1 MSAHLSCWV
10 TSAGRDDDAVRRGRA
25 VIVGDVGVELLA
37 RLALPHEGAVRDD
50 RTSRD
55 LGEGGLAPEAEERD
69 SVLQS
74 SMPLNVVRE
83 PVIVIDLV
91 DGAALTTTVAAS
103 DVTGAGA
110 PVGGV

>member
-1 MSAHLSCWV
+1 M
-10 TSAGRDDDAVRRGRA
+10 TSVGRDDDAVRRGRA